1 MSDNEETQ
9 NIAQNNIL
17 DYISTIDT
25 NNFFEKDILIQGSK
39 IKNLEKEAKITLKD
53 DQDIH
58 RNRLSEILKR
68 KNVLY
73 FGKFIREFPLPIE
86 STRGEFTLPIIS
98 SEAINDKI
106 SKMKPSHQEKISYIH
121 IGTIQIIVRSTFKK
135 NIDSP
140 IRLVV
145 TDNRI
150 QDENDRIIGIVD
162 SNLKHSVVK
171 FNVVCQYGIPLAT
184 KNLNNSIGIIYNF
197 QRHDL
202 MEDGDHPLS
211 ITYAVGYALSSSAH
225 SIEFANK
232 NDIYLENLFKETTTV
247 KFVPKKNISDQIN
260 KTYNPQLKFLEPSSS
275 SSRIARSRTINERRK
290 SISSSYELQQINQK
304 LNRLERTITTLDN
317 KL

>member
-1 MSDNEETQ
+1 MDEHMEELREMLKNITLIDNPQQLEQNEIIIDHSSSSEEEPTFPFVNLLGRGREVQ
-9 NIAQNNIL
+9 SKSKASVSTNKT
-17 DYISTIDT
+17 STIT
-25 NNFFEKDILIQGSK
+25 HFS
-39 IKNLEKEAKITLKD
+39 
-53 DQDIH
+53 
-58 RNRLSEILKR
+58 
-68 KNVLY
+68 
-73 FGKFIREFPLPIE
+73 EFPLPIE

-106 SKMKPSHQEKISYIH
+106 SKMKSSHQEKISYIH

-150 QDENDRIIGIVD
+150 QDENDRIIRIVD

-247 KFVPKKNISDQIN
+247 KIFVLDVK
-260 KTYNPQLKFLEPSSS
+260 L
-275 SSRIARSRTINERRK
+275 
-290 SISSSYELQQINQK
+290 SSYNTDYK
-304 LNRLERTITTLDN
+304 NRENRSTN
-317 KL
+317 RGRSCS